1 LRRAFAPRNLIFATE
16 DGILSVVLIND
27 ADEPWRGELALSHEQ
42 LDGGVRATVTVLVNV
57 EPRTAT
63 PIALPDAL
71 SHPQD
76 RTAEIVVAR
85 IDDLTRVYTFV
96 EDIELALE
104 ADPLDVQVEQTHD
117 GYAVSATAR
126 TLALDITLLADR
138 AAADATVDDG
148 LVTLTAGHTA
158 TFRVRTKA
166 RELQE
171 TLDRPPVLRTAN
183 DLQHTRTGVRRS

>member
-1 LRRAFAPRNLIFATE
+1 M
-16 DGILSVVLIND
+16 
-27 ADEPWRGELALSHEQ
+27 
-42 LDGGVRATVTVLVNV
+42 
-57 EPRTAT
+57 
-63 PIALPDAL
+63 PDAL

-85 IDDLTRVYTFV
+85 IEGVTRVHTFV

-104 ADPLDVQVEQTHD
+104 ADPLDVQVEPTDD

-126 TLALDITLLADR
+126 TLARDITLLADR
-138 AAADATVDDG
+138 AAADATVDDA
-148 LVTLTAGHTA
+148 LVTLTAGQSA

-166 RELQE
+166 SELQE

-183 DLQHTRTGVRRS
+183 DLQHTKTGVRRS

>member
-1 LRRAFAPRNLIFATE
+1 
-16 DGILSVVLIND
+16 LS
-27 ADEPWRGELALSHEQ
+27 REQ
-42 LDGGVRATVTVLVNV
+42 LDGEINAAATVMVNV

-71 SHPQD
+71 RHPND
-76 RTAEIVVAR
+76 PTAEIVVAR
-85 IDDLTRVYTFV
+85 IEGVTRVHTFV

-104 ADPLDVQVEQTHD
+104 ADPLDVQVEPTHD

-126 TLALDITLLADR
+126 TLARDITLLADR

-148 LVTLTAGHTA
+148 LVTLTAGQSA

-166 RELQE
+166 SELEQ
-171 TLDRPPVLRTAN
+171 TLDRAPVLRTAN